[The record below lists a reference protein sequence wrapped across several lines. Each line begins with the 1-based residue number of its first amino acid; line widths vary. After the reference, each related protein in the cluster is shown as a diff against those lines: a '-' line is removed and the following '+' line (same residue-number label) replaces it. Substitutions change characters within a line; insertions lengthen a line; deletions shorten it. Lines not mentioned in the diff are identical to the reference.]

1 MWLRVL
7 WNKTLHCTYY
17 AFWLSR
23 VWFFSSP
30 SSHPYLLLKH
40 CYLLTASYI
49 CSWTQPS
56 PSMYIMTMIIFQI
69 YFKNLLFYDQ
79 FCHLFAVS
87 SPLLLPYFSSV
98 MIQLL
103 RVLWRNNKMNS
114 MSSADWEHSVEIQH
128 CAFFQPTRGEPC
140 FFSFLNLDVD
150 ILLVQVKEK
159 SLWLEEIVV
168 SYFIVTVYVS
178 F

>member
-1 MWLRVL
+1 MPSDFPEYDSSQVL
-7 WNKTLHCTYY
+7 ALIHTSCYNTIYSLLHT
-17 AFWLSR
+17 FVHELS
-23 VWFFSSP
+23 
-30 SSHPYLLLKH
+30 
-40 CYLLTASYI
+40 
-49 CSWTQPS
+49 PS

-103 RVLWRNNKMNS
+103 RVLWRNNKINS

-128 CAFFQPTRGEPC
+128 CAFFQPKRGEPC